1 MKRNPLT
8 LAVKLVLTGAL
19 AGSLVACGG
28 GSSSTSTDTV
38 STTSDGTSVGPVTGF
53 GSVYVNGTRFRTDGS
68 VSSDDGIERET
79 QLEKGMILKVDG
91 NWDDSGEGEARRIDY
106 DDTLRGP
113 LTSASWDEI
122 ETIGELVIAG
132 QTVRIDDQTVFK
144 GATPVQLRDAAAN
157 WRVRVSGWRLDDGSF
172 RASFVGARAIGTDF
186 DDDNDVEIEGVVA
199 DLDDVAQTFT
209 INGYPVDYNSAVFD
223 DDLDE
228 SELANG
234 LAVEVEGYI
243 DNGTLIA
250 REIDDEDDL
259 FDDDDDVEIS
269 GAIAGSYDSGSRQF
283 QLNGFTIQVDNDTEF
298 DDGLRESDLAD
309 GLLVKVEGEYR
320 GGVIV
325 AEEIE
330 PREGEAELDGV
341 IESLGGDGESLV
353 VSGVQVFIT
362 ASTLIG
368 DDDLADDD
376 DNIVRRTQ
384 DLETLNVGDYL
395 EIEGIQT
402 PDQGGG
408 LSALKIEREDDDDD
422 GFELEGRVTAVA
434 SDRITV
440 LGLEL
445 LGTTSGISVGDH
457 VEVDYSKTTG
467 GEYVIEE
474 IEVEDSNSD
483 DDDSDDD

>member
-1 MKRNPLT
+1 MKLNSLT

-19 AGSLVACGG
+19 AGSLAACGGG
-28 GSSSTSTDTV
+28 GSSSTGTA
-38 STTSDGTSVGPVTGF
+38 STTSDGSSIGPVTGF
-53 GSVYVNGTRFRTDGS
+53 GSVYVNGTRFQTDGS
-68 VSSDDGIERET
+68 VASDDGIERET

-122 ETIGELVIAG
+122 ETTGKLIVAG
-132 QTVRIDDQTVFK
+132 QTIRIDDQTVFK
-144 GATPVQLRDAAAN
+144 GATPVELRDSTAN
-157 WRVRVSGWRLDDGSF
+157 WRVRVSAWRLDDGSF
-172 RASFVGARAIGTDF
+172 RASFVGARAIRTDF
-186 DDDNDVEIEGVVA
+186 DDDNEVEIEGAVA
-199 DLDDVAQTFT
+199 NLDTDAQTFT
-209 INGYPVDYNSAVFD
+209 INGYPVDYSSAVFD
-223 DDLDE
+223 DDLDAA
-228 SELANG
+228 ELVNG
-234 LAVEVEGYI
+234 LVVEVEGFLE
-243 DNGTLIA
+243 NGTLIA

-298 DDGLRESDLAD
+298 DDGLRESDLGD

-320 GGVIV
+320 GALIV
-325 AEEIE
+325 ADEIE

-362 ASTLIG
+362 ANTLIG
-368 DDDLADDD
+368 DDDLDDD
-376 DNIVRRTQ
+376 DNAVSRIQ
-384 DLETLNVGDYL
+384 DIENLNVGDYL

-402 PDQGGG
+402 SDQGGG

-422 GFELEGRVTAVA
+422 GFELEGRVTAV
-434 SDRITV
+434 SGDRITV

-445 LGTTSGISVGDH
+445 LGATPGITVGDH
-457 VEVDYSKTTG
+457 VEVEYYKTAG

-474 IEVEDSNSD
+474 IEVEDSDSD